1 MDDVA
6 CDGGESNLGQCDF
19 SGWGEENCGHSED
32 AGVECE
38 SSPTLHP
45 TPRPTPE
52 PTPMPTL
59 LPTLHPISNPT
70 PKPTPSPTFTPR
82 PTFAVGTEDIDIS
95 GTILISGIFHEQAQ
109 ANEIV
114 FRKAIADVSAVYVE
128 SVLVTLEST
137 APADS
142 SVSIFIGYIVTTTSP
157 EQAAAVVSALTDLTF
172 AEMEA
177 AISTAA
183 EDSGVLAIFSGVIVL
198 ELYDATILE
207 ASSSSS
213 SSSGK
218 STGVPIIGIIIGI
231 VVFALIMVCLIVVYI
246 SKFLLGNRN
255 DDQKKWVAGDN
266 DDKIFIDVVS
276 ERNNIEDGGGDGNL
290 IDVVSARNFIDS
302 GYDDKKS
309 IDVVSLVD

>member
-1 MDDVA
+1 
-6 CDGGESNLGQCDF
+6 
-19 SGWGEENCGHSED
+19 
-32 AGVECE
+32 
-38 SSPTLHP
+38 
-45 TPRPTPE
+45 
-52 PTPMPTL
+52 
-59 LPTLHPISNPT
+59 
-70 PKPTPSPTFTPR
+70 
-82 PTFAVGTEDIDIS
+82 
-95 GTILISGIFHEQAQ
+95 
-109 ANEIV
+109 
-114 FRKAIADVSAVYVE
+114 VE

-218 STGVPIIGIIIGI
+218 STFSGFPIIIAI
-231 VVFALIMVCLIVVYI
+231 VIAIVLILCCLTLVIFCCRQYFGSNKQVQNHVELHNQNYN
-246 SKFLLGNRN
+246 L
-255 DDQKKWVAGDN
+255 QKNASSGFVPSSSLNAMDLRYVQR
-266 DDKIFIDVVS
+266 DEKI
-276 ERNNIEDGGGDGNL
+276 
-290 IDVVSARNFIDS
+290 
-302 GYDDKKS
+302 
-309 IDVVSLVD
+309 